1 MPDAKLFDRTPLL
14 LKAEVIDPKS
24 AKPLAVTVIVNHLKS
39 YLRIGDEEKGDR
51 VREKRRLEAEWLA
64 KFVDDRQKADP
75 AEKLIL
81 CGDFNAFQFND
92 GYNDLIGIL
101 KGKPDPNVLAPSKTV
116 YNTGLVDLVDYIP
129 NPANRYSYTYDGAAQ
144 AIDHVLINK
153 PLRARVLKFGY
164 ARVDA
169 DFPVVWSNDPTRPER
184 VSDHDAPIAFFNLD
198 EPQVKPTP

>member
-1 MPDAKLFDRTPLL
+1 MKGRKRTLP
-14 LKAEVIDPKS
+14 
-24 AKPLAVTVIVNHLKS
+24 
-39 YLRIGDEEKGDR
+39 R
-51 VREKRRLEAEWLA
+51 
-64 KFVDDRQKADP
+64 
-75 AEKLIL
+75 KLIL

-101 KGKPDPNVLAPSKTV
+101 KGKPDPNVLAASKTV

-129 NPANRYSYTYDGAAQ
+129 NPSDRYSYTYDGAAQ

-153 PLRARVLKFGY
+153 PLRSRVMKFGF

-184 VSDHDAPIAFFNLD
+184 ISDHDAPIVFLNLD
-198 EPQVKPTP
+198 EPQLAKPKP